1 MVIFTGKKF
10 SMKSATEALM
20 FKLFI
25 VHFLMFLQD
34 ADEREYSLL
43 LEHFVIWNDFF
54 KLLFM
59 KYHSIITNTYI

>member
-20 FKLFI
+20 FKSFI

-34 ADEREYSLL
+34 ADEREYS
-43 LEHFVIWNDFF
+43 FSSFGMIFF

-59 KYHSIITNTYI
+59 KYHLIITNIYN